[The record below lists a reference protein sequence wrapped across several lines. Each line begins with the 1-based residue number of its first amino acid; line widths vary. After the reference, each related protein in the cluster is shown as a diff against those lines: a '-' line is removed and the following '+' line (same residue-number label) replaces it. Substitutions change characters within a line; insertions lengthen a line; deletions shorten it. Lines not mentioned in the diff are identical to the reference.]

1 MARSQV
7 LEHGVEDLGH
17 PRNAQ
22 HHIPAQDK
30 HRRLKFPGAAVQVE
44 QKACLF
50 SVQTQQENVA
60 FAEREFGKFPL
71 QEEILLQQEVMTVS
85 GANVVPKLALLM

>member
-1 MARSQV
+1 M
-7 LEHGVEDLGH
+7 
-17 PRNAQ
+17 
-22 HHIPAQDK
+22 PAQDK
-30 HRRLKFPGAAVQVE
+30 DRRLKFPGAAVQVE

-71 QEEILLQQEVMTVS
+71 QEEILLRNS
-85 GANVVPKLALLM
+85 KK